1 MREYES
7 RIKLKFKFLAKFY
20 DLCEIPFGFRP
31 DTNPRLALAGKIPN
45 EGLRILDTCVG
56 TANSA
61 LAFAQ
66 ANNLNEIVGIDLSE
80 DMLAVAEAKIR
91 KRAIRNI
98 SLQQMDATRMSFR
111 DGEFDIVM
119 ISFALHEL
127 DYELMMRILKEM
139 SRVVKPNGKLYIID
153 YEREENLLPSLFLS
167 ILLKVFEPSHMQR
180 FLQYDW
186 NKILG
191 ELGFQVVGKEKYLF
205 SKLISAVRGS
215 TL

>member
-1 MREYES
+1 
-7 RIKLKFKFLAKFY
+7 
-20 DLCEIPFGFRP
+20 
-31 DTNPRLALAGKIPN
+31 
-45 EGLRILDTCVG
+45 
-56 TANSA
+56 
-61 LAFAQ
+61 
-66 ANNLNEIVGIDLSE
+66 
-80 DMLAVAEAKIR
+80 VAEAKIQ

-98 SLQQMDATRMSFR
+98 SLHQMDATRMSFR

-127 DYELMMRILKEM
+127 DYELMMRILSEM
-139 SRVVKPNGKLYIID
+139 SRVVKPDGKLYIID
-153 YEREENLLPSLFLS
+153 YEQGDSFLKNLILS
-167 ILLKVFEPSHMQR
+167 AHLKIFEPSHMPR

-191 ELGFQVVGKEKYLF
+191 ELRFQVVGIEKYLF

>member
-1 MREYES
+1 
-7 RIKLKFKFLAKFY
+7 
-20 DLCEIPFGFRP
+20 
-31 DTNPRLALAGKIPN
+31 
-45 EGLRILDTCVG
+45 VG

-61 LAFAQ
+61 LAVAQ
-66 ANNLNEIVGIDLSE
+66 ANTLNNIIGIDLSQ
-80 DMLAVAEAKIR
+80 DMLAVAEAKIQ

-98 SLQQMDATRMSFR
+98 SLHQMDATRMSFQN
-111 DGEFDIVM
+111 GEFDIVM

-127 DYELMMRILKEM
+127 DYELMMRILSEM
-139 SRVVKPNGKLYIID
+139 SRVVKPDGKLYIID
-153 YEREENLLPSLFLS
+153 YEQGDSFLKNLILS
-167 ILLKVFEPSHMQR
+167 AHLKIFEPSHMPR

-191 ELGFQVVGKEKYLF
+191 ELRFQVVGIEKYLF